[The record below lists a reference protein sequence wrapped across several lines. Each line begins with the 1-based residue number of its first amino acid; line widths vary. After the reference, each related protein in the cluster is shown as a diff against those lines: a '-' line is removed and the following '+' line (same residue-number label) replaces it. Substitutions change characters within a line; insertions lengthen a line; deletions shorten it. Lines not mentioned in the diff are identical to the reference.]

1 MPALVTALAARL
13 DLAISIDNGFMHMIG
28 LANVPM
34 IVLFGPTDSEKFAP
48 KINSIRILD
57 SKQMYKSKNIDT
69 ITMYDVFKLI

>member
-1 MPALVTALAARL
+1 
-13 DLAISIDNGFMHMIG
+13 MIG

-34 IVLFGPTDSEKFAP
+34 IVLFGPTNSEKFAP